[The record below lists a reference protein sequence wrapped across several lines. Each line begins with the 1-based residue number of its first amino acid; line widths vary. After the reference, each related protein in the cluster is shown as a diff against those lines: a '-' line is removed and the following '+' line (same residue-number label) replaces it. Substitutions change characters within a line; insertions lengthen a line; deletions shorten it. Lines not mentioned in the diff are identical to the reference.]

1 MLRQKTEPGL
11 SATERYGPTHSL
23 KSILSQ
29 LVVSSLVD
37 PVSKPLNE
45 GTAAATLRPRHPLRI
60 PALLQPQRPIRPLPD
75 VLISQIAAGEVI
87 ERPASA
93 LRELLDNAIDSGA
106 SALTVRLE
114 QGGLGSVQVED
125 DGCGI
130 PAEELPLALLRHATS
145 KIADLDEL
153 HHAAHLGFRG
163 EALAAM
169 AAVAEIEIISRR
181 AGADGARI
189 HASAG
194 QVAAVQP
201 TAAQQGTR
209 VTLRQLFFNLPARR
223 KFLKSPQTEYAWC
236 ADVFKRTAIAHPQI
250 ALRLWH
256 DGQLKLQFERDP
268 SPHGLDRLAVVLG
281 EAFSAHALP
290 VSAQIGPL
298 AVRGLICKP
307 TAARARADVQHI
319 IVNNRWVRDRTVAH
333 GVRAAYADVLHG
345 ALQPQYALLLDLP
358 SDLVDV
364 NVHPAK
370 SEVRFRDSSAVHQ
383 AVRHA
388 VEQVLARVVGEA
400 SASHPSAPH
409 AAWEGPPSALPAT
422 AALPFGMAR
431 PSPNP
436 IPWDA
441 LSRAYAPFATADAPL
456 QARDSAA
463 PRPYAQATDLASAPP
478 DDFPLGFALAQL
490 LGIYILAQNRHGLVI
505 VDMHA
510 AHERIVYERL
520 KAAEQANAPVAV
532 QPLLIP
538 AAFAASDAEMGAAED
553 HADTLRSLGIEL
565 DRAGPSSLVVR
576 ATPTLLA
583 HADPI
588 RLARGLLA
596 DLISQG
602 TSSRLQE
609 RRNALLSSLACHGA
623 VRANRQLTLA
633 EMNALLR
640 DMERTERADQCN
652 HGRPTWRQIGLADL
666 DALFLRGR

>member
-1 MLRQKTEPGL
+1 
-11 SATERYGPTHSL
+11 
-23 KSILSQ
+23 
-29 LVVSSLVD
+29 
-37 PVSKPLNE
+37 
-45 GTAAATLRPRHPLRI
+45 
-60 PALLQPQRPIRPLPD
+60 

-93 LRELLDNAIDSGA
+93 LRELMDNAIDSGA
-106 SALTVRLE
+106 SAITVRLE
-114 QGGLGSVQVED
+114 QGGLASVQVED

-130 PAEELPLALLRHATS
+130 PADELPLALLRHATS

-153 HHAAHLGFRG
+153 HHAASLGFRG

-169 AAVAEIEIISRR
+169 AAVAEIDIISRR
-181 AGADGARI
+181 ADAPGAAI

-194 QVAAVQP
+194 QVGAVQP
-201 TAAQQGTR
+201 TAAQTGTR

-223 KFLKSPQTEYAWC
+223 KFLKSPSTEYAWC

-256 DGQLKLQFERDP
+256 DGQLKLQFDRDTTE
-268 SPHGLDRLAVVLG
+268 HGLNRLAAVLG
-281 EAFSAHALP
+281 DAFSAHALP
-290 VSAQIGPL
+290 VLGQIGPL
-298 AVRGLICKP
+298 TLRGLVCKP

-319 IVNNRWVRDRTVAH
+319 LVNKRWVRDRTVAH

-345 ALQPQYALLLDLP
+345 ALQPQYALLIDLP
-358 SDLVDV
+358 AELVDV

-370 SEVRFRDSSAVHQ
+370 SEVRFRDGSAVHQ

-388 VEQVLARVVGEA
+388 VEQVLAKAGGEA
-400 SASHPSAPH
+400 SSPAQNTPLAVLMQTQAEAPLPTT
-409 AAWEGPPSALPAT
+409 APLPFRYSRPDPPSWE
-422 AALPFGMAR
+422 
-431 PSPNP
+431 
-436 IPWDA
+436 I
-441 LSRAYAPFATADAPL
+441 LSRAGAPLDTASPL
-456 QARDSAA
+456 QAQDSALA
-463 PRPYAQATDLASAPP
+463 LFYGGSTTPATPP
-478 DDFPLGFALAQL
+478 NEATDFPLGFALAQL
-490 LGIYILAQNRHGLVI
+490 LGIYILAQNQRGLVI

-520 KAAEQANAPVAV
+520 KAAEQTNAPVSV

-538 AAFAASDAEMGAAED
+538 AAFAATDAEIGAAED
-553 HADTLRSLGIEL
+553 AADTLQALGIEL
-565 DRAGPSSLVVR
+565 DRAGPGSLVVR
-576 ATPTLLA
+576 AIPALLA

-588 RLARGLLA
+588 RLARGVLA
-596 DLISQG
+596 DLVAQG
-602 TSSRLQE
+602 RSAQLQQ
-609 RRNALLSSLACHGA
+609 RRNALLSSMACHGA
-623 VRANRQLTLA
+623 VRANRQLTLP

>member
-1 MLRQKTEPGL
+1 
-11 SATERYGPTHSL
+11 
-23 KSILSQ
+23 
-29 LVVSSLVD
+29 
-37 PVSKPLNE
+37 
-45 GTAAATLRPRHPLRI
+45 
-60 PALLQPQRPIRPLPD
+60 LLQPQRPIRPLPD

-93 LRELLDNAIDSGA
+93 LRELIDNAIDSGA
-106 SALTVRLE
+106 SAITVRLE

-130 PAEELPLALLRHATS
+130 PADELPLALLRHATS

-153 HHAAHLGFRG
+153 HHAANLGFRG

-169 AAVAEIEIISRR
+169 AAVAEMEIISRR
-181 AGADGARI
+181 AGAEGAGI

-194 QVAAVQP
+194 QAGAVHP
-201 TAAQQGTR
+201 TAAQTGTR

-223 KFLKSPQTEYAWC
+223 KFLKSPSTEYAWC
-236 ADVFKRTAIAHPQI
+236 AEVFKRTAIAHPQI

-256 DGQLKLQFERDP
+256 DGHLKLQFDRDTTE
-268 SPHGLDRLAVVLG
+268 HGLNRLAAVLG
-281 EAFSAHALP
+281 DAFSAHALP
-290 VSAQIGPL
+290 VMAQIGPL
-298 AVRGLICKP
+298 TLRGLVCKP

-319 IVNNRWVRDRTVAH
+319 LVNKRWVRDRTVAH

-345 ALQPQYALLLDLP
+345 ALQPQYAVLIDLP
-358 SDLVDV
+358 AELVDV

-370 SEVRFRDSSAVHQ
+370 SEVRFRDGSAVHQ

-388 VEQVLARVVGEA
+388 VEQVLAKAGGDA
-400 SASHPSAPH
+400 M
-409 AAWEGPPSALPAT
+409 PPTQNTPF
-422 AALPFGMAR
+422 AALIPMQAEAPLPTTAPLPFSYSR
-431 PSPNP
+431 PSPP
-436 IPWDA
+436 SWETVA
-441 LSRAYAPFATADAPL
+441 RAHAPLEMATPL
-456 QARDSAA
+456 QAQDSAH
-463 PRPYAQATDLASAPP
+463 ASAYPSAEVPSSLSSTQPP
-478 DDFPLGFALAQL
+478 EHAEFPLGFALAQL
-490 LGIYILAQNRHGLVI
+490 LGIYILAQNQRGLVI

-520 KAAEQANAPVAV
+520 KAAEQGDAPVTV

-538 AAFAASDAEMGAAED
+538 AAFAASDAEIGAAED
-553 HADTLRSLGIEL
+553 EAAMLQALGIEI
-565 DRAGPSSLVVR
+565 DRAGPGSLVVR
-576 ATPTLLA
+576 ATPALLA

-588 RLARGLLA
+588 RLARGVLA
-596 DLISQG
+596 DLVAQG
-602 TSSRLQE
+602 TSARLQE
-609 RRNALLSSLACHGA
+609 RRNALLSSMACHGA
-623 VRANRQLTLA
+623 IRANRQLTLA

>member
-1 MLRQKTEPGL
+1 MRP
-11 SATERYGPTHSL
+11 A
-23 KSILSQ
+23 
-29 LVVSSLVD
+29 
-37 PVSKPLNE
+37 PVTP
-45 GTAAATLRPRHPLRI
+45 

-93 LRELLDNAIDSGA
+93 LRELLDNAIDAGA
-106 SALTVRLE
+106 RAITVRLE
-114 QGGLGSVQVED
+114 QGGMGCVQVED

-181 AGADGARI
+181 AGHDGARI
-189 HASAG
+189 QASAG
-194 QVAAVQP
+194 QLGPVQP
-201 TAAQQGTR
+201 TAAQPGTR
-209 VTLRQLFFNLPARR
+209 VSLRQLFFNLPARR

-236 ADVFKRTAIAHPQI
+236 ADVFKRAAIAHPHL

-256 DGQLKLQFERDP
+256 DGQLKLQFDRDP
-268 SPHGLDRLAVVLG
+268 SPHGLDRLAAVLG
-281 EAFSAHALP
+281 ESFSAHALP
-290 VSAQIGPL
+290 LTAQIGPL
-298 AVRGLICKP
+298 TVRGLVCKP

-345 ALQPQYALLLDLP
+345 ALQPQYALLIDLP
-358 SDLVDV
+358 SELVDV

-388 VEQVLARVVGEA
+388 VEKVLARAVGDLA
-400 SASHPSAPH
+400 LLAPH
-409 AAWEGPPSALPAT
+409 QADAVAAPTQYPAT
-422 AALPFGMAR
+422 AALPFRREGANL
-431 PSPNP
+431 P
-436 IPWDA
+436 PWDSLA
-441 LSRAYAPFATADAPL
+441 RAYAPLPAAEAQPSSPL
-456 QARDSAA
+456 QARDAAA
-463 PRPYAQATDLASAPP
+463 PANYIPSSSSVSPEPHA

-520 KAAEQANAPVAV
+520 KAAEPGDTAVAV

-538 AAFAASDAEMGAAED
+538 AAFAATDAEIGAAQD
-553 HADTLRSLGIEL
+553 HADALRSLGIEL
-565 DRAGPSSLVVR
+565 DQAGPGSLVVR
-576 ATPTLLA
+576 ATPSLLA

-588 RLARGLLA
+588 RLARGVLA
-596 DLISQG
+596 DLVMQG
-602 TSSRLQE
+602 ASARLQE
-609 RRNALLSSLACHGA
+609 RRNALLASMACHGA
-623 VRANRQLTLA
+623 IRANRQLTLA

>member
-1 MLRQKTEPGL
+1 M
-11 SATERYGPTHSL
+11 
-23 KSILSQ
+23 
-29 LVVSSLVD
+29 
-37 PVSKPLNE
+37 
-45 GTAAATLRPRHPLRI
+45 
-60 PALLQPQRPIRPLPD
+60 LQPQRPIRPLPD

-106 SALTVRLE
+106 RAITVRLE
-114 QGGLGSVQVED
+114 QGGMGCVQVED

-145 KIADLDEL
+145 KIADLEEL

-169 AAVAEIEIISRR
+169 AAVAELEIISRR
-181 AGADGARI
+181 AGGDGARI
-189 HASAG
+189 QASAG
-194 QVAAVQP
+194 QVGQVQP
-201 TAAQQGTR
+201 TAAQPGTR
-209 VTLRQLFFNLPARR
+209 VSLRQLFFNLPARR

-236 ADVFKRTAIAHPQI
+236 ADVFKRTAIAHPNI

-256 DGQLKLQFERDP
+256 DGQLKLHFDRDP
-268 SPHGLDRLAVVLG
+268 SAHGLDRLAAVLG
-281 EAFSAHALP
+281 ESFSAHALP
-290 VSAQIGPL
+290 LAMQIGPL
-298 AVRGLICKP
+298 ALRGLICKP

-319 IVNNRWVRDRTVAH
+319 IVNHRWVRDRTVAH

-345 ALQPQYALLLDLP
+345 ALQPQYALLIDLP
-358 SDLVDV
+358 SELVDV

-388 VEQVLARVVGEA
+388 VEKVLARAVGELA
-400 SASHPSAPH
+400 PPLPREPAADSTPAPPAPSHPIS
-409 AAWEGPPSALPAT
+409 
-422 AALPFGMAR
+422 AALPFGSDR
-431 PSPNP
+431 PGLP
-436 IPWDA
+436 PWESLA
-441 LSRAYAPFATADAPL
+441 RAYAPLAPSGTGPAQPL
-456 QARDSAA
+456 QARDAAA
-463 PRPYAQATDLASAPP
+463 PNDYARSPSTASSESNA

-520 KAAEQANAPVAV
+520 KSAEQGEVAVAV

-538 AAFAASDAEMGAAED
+538 AAFAATDAEIGAAED
-553 HADTLRSLGIEL
+553 HAGTLRSLGVEL
-565 DRAGPSSLVVR
+565 DRAGPGSLVVR

-588 RLARGLLA
+588 RLAKGVLV
-596 DLISQG
+596 DLVTQG
-602 TSSRLQE
+602 TSARLQE
-609 RRNALLSSLACHGA
+609 RRNALLSSMACHGA
-623 VRANRQLTLA
+623 IRAHRQLTLV

>member
-1 MLRQKTEPGL
+1 VH
-11 SATERYGPTHSL
+11 AT
-23 KSILSQ
+23 
-29 LVVSSLVD
+29 
-37 PVSKPLNE
+37 
-45 GTAAATLRPRHPLRI
+45 

-106 SALTVRLE
+106 RAITVRLE

-130 PAEELPLALLRHATS
+130 PAKELPLALLRHATS
-145 KIADLDEL
+145 KIANLDEL
-153 HHAAHLGFRG
+153 HHAANLGFRG

-169 AAVAEIEIISRR
+169 AAVAEMEIISRR
-181 AGADGARI
+181 AGAEGAGI

-194 QVAAVQP
+194 QVGAVHP
-201 TAAQQGTR
+201 TAAQNGTR

-223 KFLKSPQTEYAWC
+223 KFLKSPSTEYAWC
-236 ADVFKRTAIAHPQI
+236 AEVFKRTAIAHPQI

-256 DGQLKLQFERDP
+256 DGHLKLQFDHDTTE
-268 SPHGLDRLAVVLG
+268 HGLNRLAAVLG
-281 EAFSAHALP
+281 DAFSAHALP
-290 VSAQIGPL
+290 VMAQIGPL
-298 AVRGLICKP
+298 TLRGLVCKP

-319 IVNNRWVRDRTVAH
+319 LVNKRWVRDRTVAH

-345 ALQPQYALLLDLP
+345 ALQPQYAVLIDLP
-358 SDLVDV
+358 AELVDV

-370 SEVRFRDSSAVHQ
+370 SEVRFRDGSAVHQ

-388 VEQVLARVVGEA
+388 VEQALAKAG
-400 SASHPSAPH
+400 
-409 AAWEGPPSALPAT
+409 GDALPPT
-422 AALPFGMAR
+422 QNTPLAALIPMQAEAPLPTTAPLPFSYSR
-431 PSPNP
+431 PSPP
-436 IPWDA
+436 SWETVA
-441 LSRAYAPFATADAPL
+441 RAHAPL
-456 QARDSAA
+456 EIPTPLRAQDSA
-463 PRPYAQATDLASAPP
+463 LASAYPSAEAPSSHSSAPP
-478 DDFPLGFALAQL
+478 EHAEFPLGFALAQL
-490 LGIYILAQNRHGLVI
+490 LGIYILAQNQRGLVI

-520 KAAEQANAPVAV
+520 KAAEQGDAPVAV

-538 AAFAASDAEMGAAED
+538 AAFAASDAEIGAAED
-553 HADTLRSLGIEL
+553 EAVMLQALGIEI
-565 DRAGPSSLVVR
+565 DRAGPGSLVVR
-576 ATPTLLA
+576 ATPALLA

-588 RLARGLLA
+588 RLARGVLA
-596 DLISQG
+596 DLVAQG
-602 TSSRLQE
+602 TSARLQE
-609 RRNALLSSLACHGA
+609 RRNALLSSMACHGA
-623 VRANRQLTLA
+623 IRANRQLTLA

-652 HGRPTWRQIGLADL
+652 HGRPTWRQIGLAEL

>member
-1 MLRQKTEPGL
+1 M
-11 SATERYGPTHSL
+11 
-23 KSILSQ
+23 
-29 LVVSSLVD
+29 
-37 PVSKPLNE
+37 
-45 GTAAATLRPRHPLRI
+45 
-60 PALLQPQRPIRPLPD
+60 
-75 VLISQIAAGEVI
+75 LISQIAAGEVI

-106 SALTVRLE
+106 SAITVRLE

-130 PAEELPLALLRHATS
+130 PADELPLALLRHATS
-145 KIADLDEL
+145 KISDLDEL
-153 HHAAHLGFRG
+153 HHAANLGFRG

-181 AGADGARI
+181 ADADGASIR
-189 HASAG
+189 ASAG
-194 QVAAVQP
+194 LVGATQP
-201 TAAQQGTR
+201 AAAQPGTR

-223 KFLKSPQTEYAWC
+223 KFLKSPSTEYAWC
-236 ADVFKRTAIAHPQI
+236 ADVVKRTAIAHPQI

-256 DGQLKLQFERDP
+256 DGQLKLQFERDT
-268 SPHGLDRLAVVLG
+268 SVHGLNRLAAVLG
-281 EAFSAHALP
+281 EAFSTHALP
-290 VSAQIGPL
+290 MATQIGPL
-298 AVRGLICKP
+298 TVRGLVCKP

-358 SDLVDV
+358 AELVDV

-370 SEVRFRDSSAVHQ
+370 SEVRFRDGSAVHQ

-388 VEQVLARVVGEA
+388 VEHVLAKSGGEA
-400 SASHPSAPH
+400 EPPPH
-409 AAWEGPPSALPAT
+409 DTPL
-422 AALPFGMAR
+422 AALMHEQAR
-431 PSPNP
+431 APQPTTAPLAFSYTRQSPP
-436 IPWDA
+436 PWDA
-441 LSRAYAPFATADAPL
+441 VAHAYAPLAAATPL
-456 QARDSAA
+456 QAQDGAA
-463 PRPYAQATDLASAPP
+463 AHAHAESVVYTAPQAEGA
-478 DDFPLGFALAQL
+478 DFPLGFALAQL

-520 KAAEQANAPVAV
+520 KAAELGDAPVAV

-538 AAFAASDAEMGAAED
+538 AAFAASDAEIGAAED
-553 HADTLRSLGIEL
+553 YADALQSLGIEL
-565 DRAGPSSLVVR
+565 DRAGPGSLVVR

-583 HADPI
+583 HADPT
-588 RLARGLLA
+588 RLARGVLA
-596 DLISQG
+596 DLVSQG
-602 TSSRLQE
+602 TSARLQE
-609 RRNALLSSLACHGA
+609 RRNALLSSMACHGA
-623 VRANRQLTLA
+623 IRANRQLTLA

>member
-1 MLRQKTEPGL
+1 MR
-11 SATERYGPTHSL
+11 AT
-23 KSILSQ
+23 
-29 LVVSSLVD
+29 
-37 PVSKPLNE
+37 
-45 GTAAATLRPRHPLRI
+45 

-106 SALTVRLE
+106 IAITVRLE

-130 PAEELPLALLRHATS
+130 PADELPLALQRHATS

-181 AGADGARI
+181 AGARGAVI
-189 HASAG
+189 SASGG
-194 QVAAVQP
+194 QVGSVQP
-201 TAAQQGTR
+201 VAAQPGTR

-223 KFLKSPQTEYAWC
+223 KFLKSPSTEYAWC
-236 ADVFKRTAIAHPQI
+236 ADVFRRTAIAHPRI

-256 DGQLKLQFERDP
+256 DGQLKLQFERDN
-268 SPHGLDRLAVVLG
+268 SAHGLDRLAAVLG
-281 EAFSAHALP
+281 DAFSAHALP
-290 VSAQIGPL
+290 VVTQIGPL
-298 AVRGLICKP
+298 TLCGLVCKP

-319 IVNNRWVRDRTVAH
+319 LVNRRWVRDRTVAH

-345 ALQPQYALLLDLP
+345 ALQPQFALLIDLP
-358 SDLVDV
+358 AELVDV

-370 SEVRFRDSSAVHQ
+370 AEVRFRDGSAVHQ

-388 VEQVLARVVGEA
+388 VEQVLAKVGGA
-400 SASHPSAPH
+400 SVPSKQNTPH
-409 AAWEGPPSALPAT
+409 ATLAELKMEAPLPATHPLPFSYTRPSPPPWETIARAHAPLGSSTTLQAQDSALARADTSEAMPSALEPT
-422 AALPFGMAR
+422 QG
-431 PSPNP
+431 
-436 IPWDA
+436 I
-441 LSRAYAPFATADAPL
+441 
-456 QARDSAA
+456 
-463 PRPYAQATDLASAPP
+463 
-478 DDFPLGFALAQL
+478 DFPLGFALAQL
-490 LGIYILAQNRHGLVI
+490 LGIYILAQNRQGLVV

-520 KAAEQANAPVAV
+520 KAAQQSDAPVAV

-538 AAFAASDAEMGAAED
+538 AAFAASDAEIGAAED
-553 HADTLRSLGIEL
+553 HADTLLSLGIEL
-565 DRAGPSSLVVR
+565 DRAGPGSLVVR
-576 ATPTLLA
+576 ATPALLA

-588 RLARGLLA
+588 RLARGVLA
-596 DLISQG
+596 DLLAQG
-602 TSSRLQE
+602 TSARLQE
-609 RRNALLSSLACHGA
+609 RRFALLSSMACHGA
-623 VRANRQLTLA
+623 IRANRQLTLA

>member
-1 MLRQKTEPGL
+1 M
-11 SATERYGPTHSL
+11 
-23 KSILSQ
+23 
-29 LVVSSLVD
+29 
-37 PVSKPLNE
+37 
-45 GTAAATLRPRHPLRI
+45 
-60 PALLQPQRPIRPLPD
+60 
-75 VLISQIAAGEVI
+75 LISQIAAGEVI

-106 SALTVRLE
+106 RAITVHLE
-114 QGGLGSVQVED
+114 QGGMGCVQVED

-169 AAVAEIEIISRR
+169 AAVADIELISRR
-181 AGADGARI
+181 AGSDGASIQAR
-189 HASAG
+189 AG
-194 QVAAVQP
+194 QVGPVQP
-201 TAAQQGTR
+201 AAAQPGTR
-209 VTLRQLFFNLPARR
+209 VSLRQLFFNLPARR

-236 ADVFKRTAIAHPQI
+236 ADVFKRTAIAHPAI

-256 DGQLKLQFERDP
+256 DGQLKLQFERDT
-268 SPHGLDRLAVVLG
+268 SAHGLDRLAAVLG

-290 VSAQIGPL
+290 MATQIGPL
-298 AVRGLICKP
+298 ALRGLICKP

-345 ALQPQYALLLDLP
+345 ALQPQYALLIDLP

-388 VEQVLARVVGEA
+388 VEMVLSRAVGEA
-400 SASHPSAPH
+400 PATPQSL
-409 AAWEGPPSALPAT
+409 PPSLSDRPQPAT
-422 AALPFGMAR
+422 AALPFDAAR
-431 PSPNP
+431 PTPSLWEN
-436 IPWDA
+436 
-441 LSRAYAPFATADAPL
+441 LSRAYAPL
-456 QARDSAA
+456 QAPEALPPQANDGAA
-463 PRPYAQATDLASAPP
+463 PPDYARAAAQATPAPQA
-478 DDFPLGFALAQL
+478 DEFPLGFALAQL

-520 KAAEQANAPVAV
+520 KAEEQSAQAVAV

-538 AAFAASDAEMGAAED
+538 AAFAASDAEIGAAED
-553 HADTLRSLGIEL
+553 HADTLRSLGVEL
-565 DRAGPSSLVVR
+565 DRAGPGSLVVR

-588 RLARGLLA
+588 RLAKGVLTDLLA
-596 DLISQG
+596 QG
-602 TSSRLQE
+602 TSARLQE
-609 RRNALLSSLACHGA
+609 RRNALLSSMACHGA
-623 VRANRQLTLA
+623 IRAHRQLTLA

>member
-1 MLRQKTEPGL
+1 MLRAKTETKL
-11 SATERYGPTHSL
+11 
-23 KSILSQ
+23 
-29 LVVSSLVD
+29 
-37 PVSKPLNE
+37 SKPAADRPQAFRQEPEKYTEPSCPFLS
-45 GTAAATLRPRHPLRI
+45 TASPDARAT

-106 SALTVRLE
+106 SAIAVRLE
-114 QGGLGSVQVED
+114 QGGMGSVQVED

-130 PAEELPLALLRHATS
+130 PADELPLALLRHATS

-153 HHAAHLGFRG
+153 HHTANLGFRG

-181 AGADGARI
+181 ADARGAAI
-189 HASAG
+189 SASGG
-194 QVAAVQP
+194 QVGSVQP
-201 TAAQQGTR
+201 TAAQPGTR

-223 KFLKSPQTEYAWC
+223 KFLKSPSTEYAWC
-236 ADVFKRTAIAHPQI
+236 ADVFKRIAIAHPRI

-256 DGQLKLQFERDP
+256 DGQLKLHFERDN
-268 SPHGLDRLAVVLG
+268 SAHGLDRLAAVLG
-281 EAFSAHALP
+281 ESFSAHALP
-290 VSAQIGPL
+290 VVTQIGPL
-298 AVRGLICKP
+298 TLRGLVCKP

-319 IVNNRWVRDRTVAH
+319 LVNTRWVRDRIVAH

-345 ALQPQYALLLDLP
+345 VLQPQYALLIDLP
-358 SDLVDV
+358 AELVDV

-370 SEVRFRDSSAVHQ
+370 SEVRFRDGSAVHQ

-388 VEQVLARVVGEA
+388 VEQALAKAGGDASPPKQDAPLVASTQMQTEA
-400 SASHPSAPH
+400 PQPTTAPF
-409 AAWEGPPSALPAT
+409 
-422 AALPFGMAR
+422 PFSYTR
-431 PSPNP
+431 PSPP
-436 IPWDA
+436 PWDVVA
-441 LSRAYAPFATADAPL
+441 RAHAPL
-456 QARDSAA
+456 GPATTWQAQDSALA
-463 PRPYAQATDLASAPP
+463 RPYAESAQPTAEQTHGI
-478 DDFPLGFALAQL
+478 DFPLGFALAQL
-490 LGIYILAQNRHGLVI
+490 LGIYILAQNRQGLVV

-520 KAAEQANAPVAV
+520 KAAEQSDAPVAV

-538 AAFAASDAEMGAAED
+538 AAFAASDAEIGAAED
-553 HADTLRSLGIEL
+553 HADALLSLGIEL
-565 DRAGPSSLVVR
+565 DRAGPGSLVVR
-576 ATPTLLA
+576 ATPALLA

-596 DLISQG
+596 DLATQG
-602 TSSRLQE
+602 TSIRLQE
-609 RRNALLSSLACHGA
+609 RRNALLSSMACHGA
-623 VRANRQLTLA
+623 IRANRQLTLT

-652 HGRPTWRQIGLADL
+652 HGRPTWRQISLSDL

>member
-1 MLRQKTEPGL
+1 M
-11 SATERYGPTHSL
+11 
-23 KSILSQ
+23 
-29 LVVSSLVD
+29 
-37 PVSKPLNE
+37 
-45 GTAAATLRPRHPLRI
+45 
-60 PALLQPQRPIRPLPD
+60 LQPQRPIRPLPD

-268 SPHGLDRLAVVLG
+268 SPHGLDRLAAVLG

-358 SDLVDV
+358 SELVDV

-388 VEQVLARVVGEA
+388 VEQVLARAGGEA
-400 SASHPSAPH
+400 SSSHPSAPP
-409 AAWEGPPSALPAT
+409 AAWEQPPSALPTT
-422 AALPFGMAR
+422 AALAFGVAR
-431 PSPNP
+431 PSPSP

-441 LSRAYAPFATADAPL
+441 LSRAYAPLATADAAPL
-456 QARDSAA
+456 QAQDSAA
-463 PRPYAQATDLASAPP
+463 PRPYAQATDLAAAQP

-520 KAAEQANAPVAV
+520 KAAEQADAPVAV

-553 HADTLRSLGIEL
+553 HADALRSLGVEL

-609 RRNALLSSLACHGA
+609 RRNALLSSMACHGA

-633 EMNALLR
+633 EMNGLLR

>member
-1 MLRQKTEPGL
+1 MP
-11 SATERYGPTHSL
+11 
-23 KSILSQ
+23 
-29 LVVSSLVD
+29 
-37 PVSKPLNE
+37 
-45 GTAAATLRPRHPLRI
+45 
-60 PALLQPQRPIRPLPD
+60 QPQRPIRPLPD

-106 SALTVRLE
+106 SAITVRLE
-114 QGGLGSVQVED
+114 QGGLGSLQVED

-169 AAVAEIEIISRR
+169 AAVAEIEIISRQ
-181 AGADGARI
+181 AGAEGARI
-189 HASAG
+189 QAG
-194 QVAAVQP
+194 AGRVGTVQP
-201 TAAQQGTR
+201 AAAQQGTR

-236 ADVFKRTAIAHPQI
+236 AEVFKRAAIAHPGI

-256 DGQLKLQFERDP
+256 DGQLKLQFDRDAT
-268 SPHGLDRLAVVLG
+268 PHGLDRLAAVLG
-281 EAFSAHALP
+281 EAFGAHALP
-290 VSAQIGPL
+290 VSTQIGPL
-298 AVRGLICKP
+298 AVRGLVCRP
-307 TAARARADVQHI
+307 TAARARAEVQHI
-319 IVNNRWVRDRTVAH
+319 LVNKRWVRDRTVAH

-388 VEQVLARVVGEA
+388 VEQVLARSAGEATSQPAA
-400 SASHPSAPH
+400 SASAL
-409 AAWEGPPSALPAT
+409 ERPPSAQPAT
-422 AALPFGMAR
+422 AALPFGIAR
-431 PSPNP
+431 PSPAS
-436 IPWDA
+436 WETLA
-441 LSRAYAPFATADAPL
+441 RAYAPLPYATKLDLTPKETPKA
-456 QARDSAA
+456 QDSAA
-463 PRPYAQATDLASAPP
+463 PRPYVLAADIATPQP

-520 KAAEQANAPVAV
+520 KAAERNLAPVSV
-532 QPLLIP
+532 QPLLVP
-538 AAFAASDAEMGAAED
+538 AAFAASDAEIGAAQD
-553 HADTLRSLGIEL
+553 HADTLRELGVEL
-565 DRAGPSSLVVR
+565 DRVGPASLAVR

-596 DLISQG
+596 DLIAQG
-602 TSSRLQE
+602 LSTRLQE
-609 RRNALLSSLACHGA
+609 RRNALLSSMACHGA

-652 HGRPTWRQIGLADL
+652 HGRPTWRQISLAEL
-666 DALFLRGR
+666 DALFLRGQ

>member
-1 MLRQKTEPGL
+1 MP
-11 SATERYGPTHSL
+11 
-23 KSILSQ
+23 
-29 LVVSSLVD
+29 
-37 PVSKPLNE
+37 
-45 GTAAATLRPRHPLRI
+45 
-60 PALLQPQRPIRPLPD
+60 QPQRPIRPLPD

-106 SALTVRLE
+106 SAITVRLE
-114 QGGLGSVQVED
+114 QGGLGSIQVED

-130 PAEELPLALLRHATS
+130 PPDELPLALLRHATS

-169 AAVAEIEIISRR
+169 AAVAEVEIISRR
-181 AGADGARI
+181 ADAQGAAI
-189 HASAG
+189 SASG
-194 QVAAVQP
+194 GEVSGVQP
-201 TAAQQGTR
+201 AAAQPGTR

-223 KFLKSPQTEYAWC
+223 KFLKSPSTEYAWC
-236 ADVFKRTAIAHPQI
+236 AEVFRRTAIAHPQI

-256 DGQLKLQFERDP
+256 DGQLKLQFERD
-268 SPHGLDRLAVVLG
+268 SSAQGLDRVAAVLG
-281 EAFSAHALP
+281 DAFSAHALP
-290 VSAQIGPL
+290 VVTQVGPL
-298 AVRGLICKP
+298 TLRGLVCKP

-319 IVNNRWVRDRTVAH
+319 LVNRRWVRDRTVAH

-345 ALQPQYALLLDLP
+345 ALQPQFALLIDLP
-358 SDLVDV
+358 AELVDV

-370 SEVRFRDSSAVHQ
+370 SEVRFRDGSAVHQ

-388 VEQVLARVVGEA
+388 VEQALARVGGATTQLEQDA
-400 SASHPSAPH
+400 AH
-409 AAWEGPPSALPAT
+409 AARAELQAPPPLPT
-422 AALPFGMAR
+422 TTPLPFSYAR
-431 PSPNP
+431 PSSP
-436 IPWDA
+436 PWDA
-441 LSRAYAPFATADAPL
+441 VVRAHAPL
-456 QARDSAA
+456 GPATTWQAQDSALA
-463 PRPYAQATDLASAPP
+463 GVYASESRPPASEP
-478 DDFPLGFALAQL
+478 DQRTDFPLGFALAQL
-490 LGIYILAQNRHGLVI
+490 LGIYILAQNRQGLVI

-520 KAAEQANAPVAV
+520 KAAEQGGAPVAL

-538 AAFAASDAEMGAAED
+538 AAFAASDAEIGAAED
-553 HADTLRSLGIEL
+553 HADALLSLGIEL
-565 DRAGPSSLVVR
+565 DRAGPGSLVVR
-576 ATPTLLA
+576 ATPALLA

-588 RLARGLLA
+588 RLARGVLA
-596 DLISQG
+596 DLIAQG
-602 TSSRLQE
+602 TSARLQE
-609 RRNALLSSLACHGA
+609 RRNALLSSMACHGA
-623 VRANRQLTLA
+623 IRANRQLTLA